1 MPPLRDSSRR
11 PVLKLASVLGLE
23 RPQVLR
29 ATAQDPALASQ
40 AHLAVIVG
48 EVAGAED
55 LAPQRLQPHPLGPK
69 AESEVFNAA

>member
-1 MPPLRDSSRR
+1 MPLLRDSSRR
-11 PVLKLASVLGLE
+11 PVLKLASVLG

-48 EVAGAED
+48 KVAGAED

>member
-1 MPPLRDSSRR
+1 M
-11 PVLKLASVLGLE
+11 LKLASVLG

-48 EVAGAED
+48 KVAGAED
-55 LAPQRLQPHPLGPK
+55 LASQRLQPHPLGPK